1 MNIECHV
8 LEFIRA
14 PENAVAAAAKAWWQA
29 NGFTLRPEGSATHFF
44 AVCGSLLGVTD
55 RQTRRIM
62 EVILKPVSEGTA
74 VSVYHHTGRLFF
86 MVGVMFTDVL
96 QSETDSFI
104 RHIQESTA
112 QRL

>member
-1 MNIECHV
+1 
-8 LEFIRA
+8 
-14 PENAVAAAAKAWWQA
+14 
-29 NGFTLRPEGSATHFF
+29 
-44 AVCGSLLGVTD
+44 
-55 RQTRRIM
+55 M